1 MNAIKLIQDITG
13 AEPWTTVLPIV
24 GLWFLVGVAA
34 MIVWLIFEAAIT
46 EAWRKW
52 GGYWRLTE

>member
-1 MNAIKLIQDITG
+1 MKLIQDITG
-13 AEPWTTVLPIV
+13 AEPLTTVLPII

-34 MIVWLIFEAAIT
+34 LIVWLIFEAAIT
-46 EAWRKW
+46 KAWRKF